1 MELSTF
7 SWVLTTF
14 KKELDMFCAQKE
26 VVLMNIYVLI
36 IKS

>member
-7 SWVLTTF
+7 LWVFTTF